1 MIRSYTNTG
10 IGDAP
15 KWGIS
20 GFALKVIAIVSMFI
34 DHTAVIILPEII
46 ESATNTYSKA
56 DIKVVGLQFLF
67 LFMRIVGRLAFPIFA
82 FLLVEGFFHT
92 GSRLRYAARLLVFAI
107 ISELPF
113 DLAFHDSL
121 FDMSYNNVFFT
132 LFLGLIAIMILDYA
146 IREMIVGDEDA
157 KYDWGPLGII
167 LGLLLVVVSM
177 AGLPIVAQMLV
188 CCDYKA
194 GGVLT
199 ILAFYCF
206 RHRKFAASL
215 FSTSILTMLCGM
227 LEVFTVFDSFLIGL
241 YDGTRGRKMKYFFY
255 FFYPM
260 HLLILVAISKI

>member
-1 MIRSYTNTG
+1 MITSYTNTG

-113 DLAFHDSL
+113 DLSFHDSL

-132 LFLGLIAIMILDYA
+132 LF
-146 IREMIVGDEDA
+146 
-157 KYDWGPLGII
+157 
-167 LGLLLVVVSM
+167 
-177 AGLPIVAQMLV
+177 
-188 CCDYKA
+188 
-194 GGVLT
+194 
-199 ILAFYCF
+199 
-206 RHRKFAASL
+206 
-215 FSTSILTMLCGM
+215 
-227 LEVFTVFDSFLIGL
+227 FLI
-241 YDGTRGRKMKYFFY
+241 
-255 FFYPM
+255 
-260 HLLILVAISKI
+260 